1 MKKVAL
7 YPFNKITQGLI
18 RFRDL
23 LDFQIVSVIDFV
35 FHSGEDAGRV
45 VEGQTCGIPIH
56 RSMEEGLEQADT
68 LIVNDPGTSFGGNKD
83 VLEEHNLA
91 SRWRELVRSAAAKG
105 IKVVSVHEIYD
116 ADTIDW
122 LHDQRISIE
131 VGNGFSRQLLNELD
145 RKFDTSGTRIDNYLK
160 QFKNE
165 ALMFAVPKR
174 IKRVGVFATRGCIGK
189 FTTQMNLYREFRN
202 SGIAAAALI
211 TEPTGFLFGQP
222 EGDIFKFLAHQSLEK
237 YPYYID
243 AVTHQA
249 ERDGMEWIV
258 MAGQSSILPT
268 MNLVFNSVRFAMLKV
283 FDPQYNLLI
292 VGYEDDAQI
301 EAAIQLLSIYSTRP
315 AALLLPDK
323 METSY
328 GRYEVFDREI
338 RERRRDSLMSKF
350 AIRTEFIED
359 AARIKEWLLES
370 DQSAGQR
377 EHTGIRNF

>member
-35 FHSGEDAGRV
+35 FHSGEDAGQV
-45 VEGQTCGIPIH
+45 VEGQACGIPIH
-56 RSMEEGLEQADT
+56 RSMEEGLDQADT
-68 LIVNDPGTSFGGNKD
+68 LILNDPGTSFGGNKG

-91 SRWRELVRSAAAKG
+91 VRWRELVRSAAAKG

-131 VGNGFSRQLLNELD
+131 VGDGFSRQLLDELD
-145 RKFDTSGTRIDNYLK
+145 RKFDTSGTRIENYLK

-165 ALMFAVPKR
+165 ALMFAAPKR

-189 FTTQMNLYREFRN
+189 FTAQMNLYREFRK
-202 SGIAAAALI
+202 SGIPAAALI

-243 AVTHQA
+243 AVAHQA

-268 MNLVFNSVRFAMLKV
+268 TNLVFNSVRFAMLQA

-292 VGYEDDAQI
+292 VGYEDDVQI
-301 EAAIQLLSIYSTRP
+301 EAAIQLLSIYSTPP

-328 GRYEVFDREI
+328 GRYQVFDREL
-338 RERRRDSLMSKF
+338 RERRKDGLRSKF
-350 AIRTEFIED
+350 AVWTEFIED
-359 AARIKEWLLES
+359 AARIKEWLLKLDRARGQWEH
-370 DQSAGQR
+370 AG
-377 EHTGIRNF
+377 F